1 MLQWMAHTQECM
13 ESTKRSP
20 WVIKNNLVVEWT
32 RKELKDAGGE
42 FDENTLYGILRGPR
56 KKKKRER
63 NSHLS
68 RLVLNL
74 LGSQG

>member
-20 WVIKNNLVVEWT
+20 WVIKNNNLVVEWT

-63 NSHLS
+63 SSHLS
-68 RLVLNL
+68 QAGLEFVM
-74 LGSQG
+74 